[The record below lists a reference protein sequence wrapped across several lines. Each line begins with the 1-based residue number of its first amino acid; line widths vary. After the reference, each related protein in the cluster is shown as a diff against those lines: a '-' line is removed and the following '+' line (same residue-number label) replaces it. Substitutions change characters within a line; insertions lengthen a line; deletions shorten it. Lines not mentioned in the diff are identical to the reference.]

1 MKRKGVTNPVIK
13 DSLYDEKNPTRIKNF
28 MFFKQPQLP
37 NLGPSYPVKCVSTP
51 VMAII
56 APQYHGL
63 SPLFFKFTD
72 NF

>member
-1 MKRKGVTNPVIK
+1 
-13 DSLYDEKNPTRIKNF
+13 
-28 MFFKQPQLP
+28 
-37 NLGPSYPVKCVSTP
+37 
-51 VMAII
+51 MAII